1 MKNQW
6 RVGTADLDYYSWLYG
21 GTKEHWKNGCKTK
34 WVKNW
39 GKLQL
44 MISLISD
51 DMMICVFSS
60 VLYMAPRGRSVYP
73 PGSQG
78 SLVAG
83 PPDEAATRHLHHT
96 HLL

>member
-1 MKNQW
+1 
-6 RVGTADLDYYSWLYG
+6 
-21 GTKEHWKNGCKTK
+21 
-34 WVKNW
+34 
-39 GKLQL
+39 

-83 PPDEAATRHLHHT
+83 PPDEAATRHL
-96 HLL
+96 LDMGQMESIICRRSEGQAPPSKNRL